1 MRIDLY
7 TKIILTLIAVLLAV
21 FALKPILQ
29 PTAVM
34 AQGNFAGI
42 QFSYSAGN
50 HAFFNANTGDV
61 WEYGDHGNFRNHYR
75 AHELVPNCKNKRS
88 STRNTVYPTLCRAGK
103 RVGRFPIDRRLPTCP
118 TGFCAVQ

>member
-7 TKIILTLIAVLLAV
+7 TKIILTLIALLLAV

-42 QFSYSAGN
+42 PI
-50 HAFFNANTGDV
+50 
-61 WEYGDHGNFRNHYR
+61 
-75 AHELVPNCKNKRS
+75 LV
-88 STRNTVYPTLCRAGK
+88 
-103 RVGRFPIDRRLPTCP
+103 
-118 TGFCAVQ
+118 